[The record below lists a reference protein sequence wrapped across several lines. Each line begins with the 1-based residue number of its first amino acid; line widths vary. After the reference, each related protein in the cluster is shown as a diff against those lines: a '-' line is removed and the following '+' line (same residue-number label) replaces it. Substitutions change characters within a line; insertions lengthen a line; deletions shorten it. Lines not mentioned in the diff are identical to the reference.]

1 MPLFLVPLQGLG
13 ANQASKSSRSRHNVY
28 AHHLD
33 KLKVESPEA
42 KKMVAKIL
50 SDTSAEGRR
59 RMKKMYLVY
68 ASPQSLQKPMWQ
80 QLLLT
85 LIEREALSLIA
96 FDEAHRME
104 HDGHSYRAEFKELK
118 KYLIDLLVSKCY
130 DVPMVALS
138 ATFILESQM
147 RFERMLNI
155 KIEKRIW
162 GFMDRRH
169 ILLLLYIG
177 MKVTETWKREVTP

>member
-1 MPLFLVPLQGLG
+1 
-13 ANQASKSSRSRHNVY
+13 
-28 AHHLD
+28 
-33 KLKVESPEA
+33 
-42 KKMVAKIL
+42 MVAKIL

-162 GFMDRRH
+162 GFMDRHH